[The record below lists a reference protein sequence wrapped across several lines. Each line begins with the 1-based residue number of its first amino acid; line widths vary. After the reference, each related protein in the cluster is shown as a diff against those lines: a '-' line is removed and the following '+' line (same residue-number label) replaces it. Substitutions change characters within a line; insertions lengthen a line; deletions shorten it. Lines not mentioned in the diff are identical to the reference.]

1 MGSEHWS
8 LGIWHAPLTLPS
20 PTRAE
25 GKAKDHEPMT
35 TTSRARTAAAVLTAV
50 AGLFLAGSLLSFHP
64 ADPPSE
70 AVYPPNVPV
79 ANWCGVTGA
88 HVAYWLLSGIG
99 DAAYPLVLFVL
110 AGSLLWVSKDS
121 LDNKVFRIIGATM
134 LTLVVSLASAM
145 IAVEARLPEGN
156 GGVLGL
162 AGWLFLEPRLGTF
175 GTVLLIVP
183 TTVVGLLLLTDT
195 WLIILP
201 LAVFK
206 WVRNRARAPQAR
218 LAGAAAAIA
227 GAAGSRL
234 AGFAQSSGGNAADDS
249 RPKARKQ
256 RASRRKDKADEVP
269 DDDPEAGAETATAV
283 AEPPRKQAEP
293 EEEPPRPARPPHNVI
308 IRDARSPR
316 PKADADAEPGA
327 LPFTPAPT
335 TARSHDYQLPSFE
348 LLEDAETSGAATDEA
363 SIRASAEVL
372 TETLQEFGV
381 SAEVVAIETGPV
393 ITQFEVALAPGVK
406 VGKVIGLSD
415 DIAIAMKA
423 PNVRIVAPL
432 PGKDTIGVEVPNT
445 RREVVRLKEIVE
457 AGQAAPKRFSLP
469 LYLGKDSS
477 GQPLVKDLGIM
488 PHLLIGGTTG
498 SGKSVC
504 LNAIIMSLLLTRTPD
519 DLRMI
524 LIDPKMVELS
534 VYQKLPHLL
543 CPVVNDMRKAEA
555 ILGWLVDKM
564 EERYRLLSTAGVR
577 NLASYNR
584 LGRQRIV
591 EKFQPASPEE
601 EAKLQVHL
609 PHIVVIV
616 DELADL
622 MMVAAKEVEG
632 HVTRLSQKSRAVGI
646 HLVMA
651 TQRPSVDVLTGL
663 IKSNLPVRVAFQ
675 TASRIDSR
683 TILDSMGAEKLLGQ
697 GDLLFMTPGASKFT
711 RAQGAFV
718 SDADIQNVLD
728 HITRKA
734 EPEFQRELVQ
744 LKTGDDADADNDLV
758 AVGADDELY
767 AKAIEIILEHE
778 RGSVSLLQRR
788 LGIGYGRAARLVDQM
803 AEDGIVGE
811 YKGSQARETLI
822 TLDQW
827 EALKAQRNQNGAE
840 ADETDDEA
848 DPEADGIDETEDDD
862 EDPYLTDEEADM
874 ET

>member
-1 MGSEHWS
+1 MN
-8 LGIWHAPLTLPS
+8 
-20 PTRAE
+20 
-25 GKAKDHEPMT
+25 
-35 TTSRARTAAAVLTAV
+35 TTSRARIAAAVLTAV
-50 AGLFLAGSLLSFHP
+50 VGLFLAGSLVSFHP

-70 AVYPPNVPV
+70 AIYPPNVPV
-79 ANWCGVTGA
+79 QNWCGVVGA
-88 HVAYWLLSGIG
+88 YVAYGLLSAVG

-110 AGSLLWVSKDS
+110 AGSLLWLSTETLGDKI
-121 LDNKVFRIIGATM
+121 FRVVGAAM
-134 LTLVVSLASAM
+134 LTVAVSVVSAM
-145 IAVEARLPEGN
+145 IAVHARLPEGN

-162 AGWLFLEPRLGTF
+162 ATWLYLEPRLGTL
-175 GTVLLIVP
+175 GTALLLVP
-183 TTVVGLLLLTDT
+183 TMVVGLILLTDT

-206 WVRNRARAPQAR
+206 WVRDRARAPQAR
-218 LAGAAAAIA
+218 LATAAAGIA

-234 AGFAQSSGGNAADDS
+234 VRFAQSAGGSEDDAS

-256 RASRRKDKADEVP
+256 RTSRRKTKTDEADE
-269 DDDPEAGAETATAV
+269 DEEAAAGTATAV
-283 AEPPRKQAEP
+283 AEPPEKETKAEAASKS
-293 EEEPPRPARPPHNVI
+293 ARPPHNVI
-308 IRDARSPR
+308 IRDARTTTA
-316 PKADADAEPGA
+316 KADADADPA
-327 LPFTPAPT
+327 AQPFTPAPT
-335 TARSHDYQLPSFE
+335 TARSKDYPLPSFD
-348 LLEDAETSGAATDEA
+348 LLEDTETSGDATDEDA
-363 SIRASAEVL
+363 IREGADVL

-393 ITQFEVALAPGVK
+393 ITQYEVALAPGVK

-445 RREVVRLKEIVE
+445 RRQIVCLKEIVE
-457 AGQAAPKRFSLP
+457 AAQAAPKRFSLP

-477 GQPLVKDLGIM
+477 GQPLVKDLGAM

-519 DLRMI
+519 DLRLI

-564 EERYRLLSTAGVR
+564 EERYRQLSKAGVR

-584 LGRQRIV
+584 LGRDRII
-591 EKFQPASPEE
+591 EKFQPSSPEE
-601 EAKLQVHL
+601 EAKLTFHM
-609 PHIVVIV
+609 PHVVVIV

-718 SDADIQNVLD
+718 SDTDIQNVLD
-728 HITRKA
+728 HITQKA

-744 LKTGDDADADNDLV
+744 LKADEDDDADNSLI

-767 AKAIEIILEHE
+767 NKAIEIILEHE

-788 LGIGYGRAARLVDQM
+788 LGIGYGRAARLIDQM
-803 AEDGIVGE
+803 AEDGIVGA

-822 TLDQW
+822 TLEQW
-827 EALKAQRNQNGAE
+827 EVLKARRDQEGGDEDDADDDHHEDDPE
-840 ADETDDEA
+840 AADIDDEA
-848 DPEADGIDETEDDD
+848 DDD
-862 EDPYLTDEEADM
+862 DPYLTDEEADM
-874 ET
+874 DT

>member
-1 MGSEHWS
+1 MK
-8 LGIWHAPLTLPS
+8 
-20 PTRAE
+20 TR
-25 GKAKDHEPMT
+25 
-35 TTSRARTAAAVLTAV
+35 SRARTAAAVLTAG

-79 ANWCGVTGA
+79 RNWCGDAGA
-88 HVAYWLLSGIG
+88 HVAWGLLAAIG

-110 AGSLLWVSKDS
+110 AGSLLWLSRDT
-121 LDNKVFRIIGATM
+121 LDNKIFRVIGAAM
-134 LTLVVSLASAM
+134 LVAAVSVVSAM

-162 AGWLFLEPRLGTF
+162 ATWLYLEPRLGTF
-175 GTVLLIVP
+175 GTVLLLVP
-183 TTVVGLLLLTDT
+183 TAAVGLLLLTDT
-195 WLIILP
+195 WLILLP
-201 LAVFK
+201 VAVFK
-206 WVRNRARAPQAR
+206 WVRERARLPQAR
-218 LAGAAAAIA
+218 LSTAAAAVA

-234 AGFAQSSGGNAADDS
+234 VDFADAARADEADS

-256 RASRRKDKADEVP
+256 RKARSPATGDDEADE
-269 DDDPEAGAETATAV
+269 DAGEPASSDTATA
-283 AEPPRKQAEP
+283 ETPPLPQ
-293 EEEPPRPARPPHNVI
+293 NVV
-308 IRDARSPR
+308 IRRSPT
-316 PKADADAEPGA
+316 AEETAEAEPGA

-335 TARSHDYQLPSFE
+335 AARSRNYHLPTVD
-348 LLEDAETSGAATDEA
+348 LLEDPGEEAGGEDEDT
-363 SIRASAEVL
+363 IRQGAEVL

-381 SAEVVAIETGPV
+381 SARVVAIETGPV
-393 ITQFEVALAPGVK
+393 ITQYELALAPGVK

-423 PNVRIVAPL
+423 ANVRVVAPL

-445 RREVVRLKEIVE
+445 RRQIVRLKEIVE
-457 AGQAAPKRFSLP
+457 AAPVAKKRLSLP
-469 LYLGKDSS
+469 LFLGKDSS
-477 GQPLVKDLGIM
+477 GQPLVKDLGAM

-504 LNAIIMSLLLTRTPD
+504 LNAILMSLLLTRTPD
-519 DLRMI
+519 DLRLI

-534 VYQKLPHLL
+534 IFKKLPHLL
-543 CPVVNDMRKAEA
+543 CPVVNDMLKAEA
-555 ILGWLVDKM
+555 ILGWLVEKM
-564 EERYRLLSTAGVR
+564 EERYRLLSRAGVR

-584 LGRQRIV
+584 LGRKQLV
-591 EKFQPASPEE
+591 EKFRPASPEE
-601 EAKLQVHL
+601 EAKLTLHM

-697 GDLLFMTPGASKFT
+697 GDMLFMTPGANKFA

-718 SDADIQNVLD
+718 SDVDIQNVLD
-728 HITRKA
+728 HITEKA

-744 LKTGDDADADNDLV
+744 LKTEADADGEDALL
-758 AVGADDELY
+758 AAGADDELY
-767 AKAIEIILEHE
+767 AKAIEIVLENE

-788 LGIGYGRAARLVDQM
+788 LGIGYGRAARLIDQM

-811 YKGSQARETLI
+811 YKGSQAREILLTLE
-822 TLDQW
+822 QW
-827 EALKAQRNQNGAE
+827 QALKARRKQDDGEDKNE
-840 ADETDDEA
+840 ADEKENDTV
-848 DPEADGIDETEDDD
+848 
-862 EDPYLTDEEADM
+862 LTDEEADM

>member
-1 MGSEHWS
+1 
-8 LGIWHAPLTLPS
+8 
-20 PTRAE
+20 
-25 GKAKDHEPMT
+25 
-35 TTSRARTAAAVLTAV
+35 
-50 AGLFLAGSLLSFHP
+50 
-64 ADPPSE
+64 
-70 AVYPPNVPV
+70 
-79 ANWCGVTGA
+79 
-88 HVAYWLLSGIG
+88 
-99 DAAYPLVLFVL
+99 
-110 AGSLLWVSKDS
+110 
-121 LDNKVFRIIGATM
+121 
-134 LTLVVSLASAM
+134 
-145 IAVEARLPEGN
+145 
-156 GGVLGL
+156 
-162 AGWLFLEPRLGTF
+162 
-175 GTVLLIVP
+175 
-183 TTVVGLLLLTDT
+183 VGLLLLTDT

-201 LAVFK
+201 VAIFK
-206 WVRNRARAPQAR
+206 WVRDRARAPQAR
-218 LAGAAAAIA
+218 LATAAAAIA

-234 AGFAQSSGGNAADDS
+234 VGFAQSAGGSEAEDS

-256 RASRRKDKADEVP
+256 RPSRRKDKTDEAP
-269 DDDPEAGAETATAV
+269 EDDAEAAPETATAV
-283 AEPPRKQAEP
+283 AEPPPKETDP
-293 EEEPPRPARPPHNVI
+293 EAAAPKPARPPHNVI
-308 IRDARSPR
+308 IRDARATR
-316 PKADADAEPGA
+316 PKPEPEAETGSQ
-327 LPFTPAPT
+327 PFTPAPT
-335 TARSHDYQLPSFE
+335 TARSHDYQLPSFG
-348 LLEDAETSGAATDEA
+348 LLEDAEAESDGADEA
-363 SIRASAEVL
+363 SIRAGAEVL

-445 RREVVRLKEIVE
+445 RREIVRLKEIVE
-457 AGQAAPKRFSLP
+457 AAAAAPKRLSLP

-584 LGRQRIV
+584 LGRERIV
-591 EKFQPASPEE
+591 EKFRPSSPEE
-601 EAKLQVHL
+601 EAKLTVHM

-622 MMVAAKEVEG
+622 MMVAAKEVEA

-697 GDLLFMTPGASKFT
+697 GDLLFMTPGASKFV

-718 SDADIQNVLD
+718 SDTDIQNVLD
-728 HITRKA
+728 HITQKA

-744 LKTGDDADADNDLV
+744 LKTGDGDDADSDLV

-822 TLDQW
+822 TLEQW
-827 EALKAQRNQNGAE
+827 EALKAQRNQDGAGQDR
-840 ADETDDEA
+840 DEDED
-848 DPEADGIDETEDDD
+848 DPETAGIDEAEEDDD
-862 EDPYLTDEEADM
+862 EGRYLTDEEADM

>member
-1 MGSEHWS
+1 MTYSDAVAGE
-8 LGIWHAPLTLPS
+8 
-20 PTRAE
+20 PTSVK
-25 GKAKDHEPMT
+25 KA
-35 TTSRARTAAAVLTAV
+35 SRARTAAAVLTAV
-50 AGLFLAGSLLSFHP
+50 VAVFLGASLVSFDP

-70 AVYPPNVPV
+70 AVYPPNRPV
-79 ANWCGVTGA
+79 ENWCGGAGA
-88 HVAYWLLSGIG
+88 HVAWALLASLG

-110 AGSLLWVSKDS
+110 AGSLLWVSNQS
-121 LDNKVFRIIGATM
+121 LDNKVFRIIGAAM
-134 LTLVVSLASAM
+134 LVTVAAVASAM
-145 IAVEARLPEGN
+145 IAADARLPEGN

-162 AGWLFLEPRLGTF
+162 AAWMYLAPRLGTF
-175 GTVLLIVP
+175 GTVLLMIP
-183 TTVVGLLLLTDT
+183 TAVVGLLLLTDT

-201 LAVFK
+201 LAIFK
-206 WVRNRARAPQAR
+206 WVRDRARAPQAR
-218 LAGAAAAIA
+218 LATAAAAIA

-234 AGFAQSSGGNAADDS
+234 VDFADAARAGRDDTLP
-249 RPKARKQ
+249 RARKQ
-256 RASRRKDKADEVP
+256 RRTREPSP
-269 DDDPEAGAETATAV
+269 DTDGPAAALTAV
-283 AEPPRKQAEP
+283 AQETESAEQDEADGPPPPPR
-293 EEEPPRPARPPHNVI
+293 HVI
-308 IRDARSPR
+308 IRHAHTP
-316 PKADADAEPGA
+316 AETADAEPGA
-327 LPFTPAPT
+327 APFTPAPS
-335 TARSHDYQLPSFE
+335 TARNRDYQLPPVD
-348 LLEDAETSGAATDEA
+348 LLADPDEGEDDTDEDA
-363 SIRASAEVL
+363 IREGAEVL

-381 SAEVVAIETGPV
+381 SARVVAIETGPV
-393 ITQFEVALAPGVK
+393 ITQYELALAPGVK

-415 DIAIAMKA
+415 DIAIAMKV

-432 PGKDTIGVEVPNT
+432 PGKNTIGVEAPNT
-445 RREVVRLKEIVE
+445 RRQIVRLKEIVL
-457 AGQAAPKRFSLP
+457 AAKGAPKRLGLP
-469 LYLGKDSS
+469 LFLGKDSS
-477 GQPLVKDLGIM
+477 GQPLVKDLGTM

-519 DLRMI
+519 DLRLI

-534 VYQKLPHLL
+534 VFKKLPHLL

-555 ILGWLVDKM
+555 ILGWLIEKM

-577 NLASYNR
+577 NIASYNR
-584 LGRQRIV
+584 LGRDKLI

-601 EAKLQVHL
+601 EAKLQTHM
-609 PHIVVIV
+609 PHIVVVV

-697 GDLLFMTPGASKFT
+697 GDLLFMMPGANKFT

-718 SDADIQNVLD
+718 GDQDIQNVLD
-728 HITRKA
+728 HITEKA
-734 EPEFQRELVQ
+734 EPQFQRELVQ
-744 LKTGDDADADNDLV
+744 LRPKGDDDADDALL
-758 AVGADDELY
+758 AAGADDELY
-767 AKAIEIILEHE
+767 AKAIEIVLQYE

-788 LGIGYGRAARLVDQM
+788 LGIGYGRAARLIDQM

-811 YKGSQARETLI
+811 YKGSQARETLL

-827 EALKAQRNQNGAE
+827 ETLKAQRNH
-840 ADETDDEA
+840 
-848 DPEADGIDETEDDD
+848 EDDD
-862 EDPYLTDEEADM
+862 HEAAGIDDADEDTDPYLTDEEADM
-874 ET
+874 DT

>member
-1 MGSEHWS
+1 VS
-8 LGIWHAPLTLPS
+8 
-20 PTRAE
+20 
-25 GKAKDHEPMT
+25 
-35 TTSRARTAAAVLTAV
+35 TTSRTRTAAAVLTAV
-50 AGLFLAGSLLSFHP
+50 VGLFLAGSLLSFHP

-79 ANWCGVTGA
+79 RNWCGDVGA
-88 HVAYWLLSGIG
+88 HVAWGLFSSLG

-110 AGSLLWVSKDS
+110 AGSLLWLSRDTR
-121 LDNKVFRIIGATM
+121 DNKIFRIVGAAM
-134 LTLVVSLASAM
+134 LVAVVAVVSAM

-162 AGWLFLEPRLGTF
+162 AAWIYLKPRLGTF
-175 GTVLLIVP
+175 GTGLLLVP
-183 TTVVGLLLLTDT
+183 TAVVGLLLLTDT

-201 LAVFK
+201 VAVFK
-206 WVRNRARAPQAR
+206 WVRDRARVPHAR
-218 LAGAAAAIA
+218 LSTAAAAVA
-227 GAAGSRL
+227 GAAGARL
-234 AGFAQSSGGNAADDS
+234 VDFADAARGGESDS

-256 RASRRKDKADEVP
+256 HKSRSADKAGDET
-269 DDDPEAGAETATAV
+269 DEDAGEAAPSESTTAEM
-283 AEPPRKQAEP
+283 PPL
-293 EEEPPRPARPPHNVI
+293 PRNVI
-308 IRDARSPR
+308 IRDARTAAPQ
-316 PKADADAEPGA
+316 ADAGVEPGA

-335 TARSHDYQLPSFE
+335 AARSRDYQLPTVD
-348 LLEDAETSGAATDEA
+348 LLEDPDDEA
-363 SIRASAEVL
+363 GGEDEDTIRQGAEVL

-381 SAEVVAIETGPV
+381 SARVVAIETGPV
-393 ITQFEVALAPGVK
+393 ITQYELALAPGVK

-423 PNVRIVAPL
+423 PNVRVVAPL

-445 RREVVRLKEIVE
+445 HRQIVRLKEIV
-457 AGQAAPKRFSLP
+457 QAAPGAKKRLSLP
-469 LYLGKDSS
+469 LFLGKDSS
-477 GQPLVKDLGIM
+477 GHPLVKDLGAM

-519 DLRMI
+519 DLRLI

-534 VYQKLPHLL
+534 IFKKLPHLL
-543 CPVVNDMRKAEA
+543 CPVVNDMLKAEA
-555 ILGWLVDKM
+555 ILGWLVEKM
-564 EERYRLLSTAGVR
+564 EERYRLLSRAGVR
-577 NLASYNR
+577 NIASYNR
-584 LGRQRIV
+584 LGRKRLI
-591 EKFQPASPEE
+591 EKFRPDSPEE
-601 EAKLQVHL
+601 EAKLTVHM

-697 GDLLFMTPGASKFT
+697 GDMLFMTPGANKFA

-718 SDADIQNVLD
+718 SDVDIQNVLD
-728 HITRKA
+728 HITEKA

-744 LKTGDDADADNDLV
+744 LKTEADADGEDALL
-758 AVGADDELY
+758 AAGADDQLY
-767 AKAIEIILEHE
+767 AKAIEIVLENE

-788 LGIGYGRAARLVDQM
+788 LGIGYGRAARLIDQM

-811 YKGSQARETLI
+811 YKGSQAREILLTLE
-822 TLDQW
+822 QW
-827 EALKAQRNQNGAE
+827 QALKARRKQDDGEDKNE
-840 ADETDDEA
+840 ADEKENDTV
-848 DPEADGIDETEDDD
+848 
-862 EDPYLTDEEADM
+862 LTDEEADM